1 MIDTKA
7 LAKKILSGL
16 SDSAFNNEAWI
27 RDVLDEAFRGSNS
40 YTKRLE
46 LEIELLSDEL
56 ARLREVLGY
65 PWDGSGVW

>member
-46 LEIELLSDEL
+46 LEIKLLNNELTY
-56 ARLREVLGY
+56 ARTDLEEY
-65 PWDGSGVW
+65 KSGGPQ